1 MNNQIAPQQ
10 QQAPLSIKG
19 IFNSDSTKKRFEELL
34 GKKAQGFISSVLQI
48 SLNNKLLASADPKTI
63 LNAAVTAAAL
73 DLPINQNLGF
83 AWIVPYK
90 GQAQFQMG
98 WKGYVQLAKRS
109 GLYKNINVISVYAN
123 QFKSF
128 NYLTEELEGDFSI
141 PGEGDPIGYA
151 AYFKE
156 MNGFEKTEYWTKD
169 EIIKHA
175 GKYSQT
181 FGKKNN
187 YGKLIHSPWNDADQ
201 FDAMAK
207 KTVLKNVIS
216 KWGTMSVEYL
226 QKAVSADQS
235 VQVEEN
241 NFKYVD
247 NETIDITNENEEVVR
262 TVNFIKNIQTKEDLE
277 QLKQS
282 LEPDLFNQ
290 VSSEIDDKEKE
301 LLFNEA
307 TQE

>member
-10 QQAPLSIKG
+10 QAPLTIKG
-19 IFNSDSTKKRFEELL
+19 LFNSDSTKKRFEELL

-48 SLNNKLLASADPKTI
+48 SMNNKLLSNADPKTI
-63 LNAAVTAAAL
+63 LNAAVTAAIL
-73 DLPINQNLGF
+73 DLPIDPNLGQSY
-83 AWIVPYK
+83 IIPYK
-90 GQAQFQMG
+90 GQAQFQIG
-98 WKGYVQLAKRS
+98 WKGFIALAKRS

-128 NYLTEELEGDFSI
+128 NSLTEEIEGDFSV
-141 PGEGDPIGYA
+141 PGEGEPIGYA
-151 AYFKE
+151 AYLKE
-156 MNGFEKTEYWTKD
+156 VNGFEKIEYWTKD
-169 EIIKHA
+169 QIIKHA

-187 YGKLIHSPWNDADQ
+187 YGKLVHSPWNDPDQ

-207 KTVLKNVIS
+207 KTVLKSAIS
-216 KWGTMSVEYL
+216 KWGTMSIEYL
-226 QKAVSADQS
+226 QLAVKADQA

-241 NFKYVD
+241 NFRYVD
-247 NETIDITNENEEVVR
+247 NETIDITNENEEVER
-262 TVNFIKNIQTKEDLE
+262 TINFIKSIENKADLDSLKNSLDDELLKSVSKEIE
-277 QLKQS
+277 
-282 LEPDLFNQ
+282 E
-290 VSSEIDDKEKE
+290 KENE